1 MVHPAMLS
9 MLLFQLFAL
18 LFLTSFF
25 AAGSDPDLRVGDTP
39 FQLPYDGADGLGNLA
54 SPDQTLTNKV
64 LAQSPNSDSNQQSLG
79 LPATLQSA
87 QCQLENINT
96 PSGKGRRRR
105 QLPQYCPQP
114 LAPAGEE
121 PQQQRQINNGDLKI
135 HTGPFRGRNGKKP
148 DPNIIPDVFIVSPE
162 SEQKRQ
168 NEICPP
174 IHPPIH
180 GVIPLTIPL
189 CALDEHARPDRHI
202 GFAGMKFS
210 AWGCL
215 PVDPNHPVH
224 AVYTIEDI
232 PDAVPGIDDINGI
245 EDITGLDGMP
255 DDDDT
260 LDLNGP

>member
-25 AAGSDPDLRVGDTP
+25 AAGSDPDLPVGDTP

-54 SPDQTLTNKV
+54 SPDQTSTNKV

-121 PQQQRQINNGDLKI
+121 PQQQRQINNGDLEL

-168 NEICPP
+168 DEICPP

-202 GFAGMKFS
+202 GFAGMYALEHCNPCMLYLFS
-210 AWGCL
+210 PKRLFVPCMDSS
-215 PVDPNHPVH
+215 DPS
-224 AVYTIEDI
+224 TF
-232 PDAVPGIDDINGI
+232 
-245 EDITGLDGMP
+245 
-255 DDDDT
+255 
-260 LDLNGP
+260 